1 MTFITAYF
9 MHYVLFCFDGSHV
22 EFHQM
27 PVLCH
32 VTMPILCHVMM
43 HVPCQGDDARSVSR
57 DDSHILFDLL
67 MLNYP
72 FIPAVDHFIMIN
84 YFYFLNNRNISP
96 KHKIYR
102 SPKFSLFLVCC
113 SSSLE
118 IAMYVLRVR
127 FHSHWLP
134 SSSSLCLLKPFLKVI
149 GS

>member
-1 MTFITAYF
+1 MAFITAYN

-32 VTMPILCHVMM
+32 VMVPVLRHVM
-43 HVPCQGDDARSVSR
+43 VGARSVSR
-57 DDSHILFDLL
+57 DDSRIIIDLP

-72 FIPAVDHFIMIN
+72 FIPAVNHFIMIN

-102 SPKFSLFLVCC
+102 
-113 SSSLE
+113 
-118 IAMYVLRVR
+118 R
-127 FHSHWLP
+127 
-134 SSSSLCLLKPFLKVI
+134 
-149 GS
+149 